1 MELTQEQRIELREI
15 LKITKSPILTTDI
28 LKDFIEKYK
37 ISLLSITRRDKIKE
51 FKPSSWAIDNK
62 MTIYLVTIFISL
74 AGIMAYN
81 SLPKENFPDI
91 TVPTIYINTING
103 GNSPTNIENTITK
116 PIEKR
121 LKGISGVK
129 KFNSTSLQDVS
140 VIVVE
145 FHTNVKVEVAKQKV
159 KDIEKK
165 EYTNKQFEM
174 FLNIWSKRRHYCESC
189 GLWLGNEPLSIF
201 FDHLLE
207 KSIYKEFALLEE
219 NIYLCCG
226 ECHTKKT
233 NGFPTE
239 NHRKTIKNI
248 KDLLLK

>member
-1 MELTQEQRIELREI
+1 MIQKKKKNCKNCKTEQFIWKAGLCKSCSSI
-15 LKITKSPILTTDI
+15 LNPPK
-28 LKDFIEKYK
+28 K
-37 ISLLSITRRDKIKE
+37 ISYKS
-51 FKPSSWAIDNK
+51 
-62 MTIYLVTIFISL
+62 
-74 AGIMAYN
+74 
-81 SLPKENFPDI
+81 
-91 TVPTIYINTING
+91 
-103 GNSPTNIENTITK
+103 
-116 PIEKR
+116 
-121 LKGISGVK
+121 
-129 KFNSTSLQDVS
+129 
-140 VIVVE
+140 
-145 FHTNVKVEVAKQKV
+145 AKQKV

-165 EYTNKQFEM
+165 EYTSKQFSM
-174 FLNIWSKRRHYCESC
+174 FYDIWAKRRHYCESC
-189 GLWLGNEPLSIF
+189 VLWLGNEPLSIF

>member
-1 MELTQEQRIELREI
+1 MIRKKKTCNCGCGQVGRIWSKGM
-15 LKITKSPILTTDI
+15 LKNCYLKSNTPKKIQ
-28 LKDFIEKYK
+28 YK
-37 ISLLSITRRDKIKE
+37 S
-51 FKPSSWAIDNK
+51 
-62 MTIYLVTIFISL
+62 
-74 AGIMAYN
+74 
-81 SLPKENFPDI
+81 
-91 TVPTIYINTING
+91 
-103 GNSPTNIENTITK
+103 
-116 PIEKR
+116 
-121 LKGISGVK
+121 
-129 KFNSTSLQDVS
+129 
-140 VIVVE
+140 
-145 FHTNVKVEVAKQKV
+145 AKQKI
-159 KDIEKK
+159 KDTEKK

-207 KSIYKEFALLEE
+207 KSVYKEFALLEE

>member
-1 MELTQEQRIELREI
+1 MIQKKKKNCKNCKTEQFIWKAGLCKSCSSI
-15 LKITKSPILTTDI
+15 LNPPK
-28 LKDFIEKYK
+28 K
-37 ISLLSITRRDKIKE
+37 ISYKS
-51 FKPSSWAIDNK
+51 
-62 MTIYLVTIFISL
+62 
-74 AGIMAYN
+74 
-81 SLPKENFPDI
+81 
-91 TVPTIYINTING
+91 
-103 GNSPTNIENTITK
+103 
-116 PIEKR
+116 
-121 LKGISGVK
+121 
-129 KFNSTSLQDVS
+129 
-140 VIVVE
+140 
-145 FHTNVKVEVAKQKV
+145 AKQKI
-159 KDIEKK
+159 KDVEKK